1 LSFLGDFRGLS
12 DIERLNILL
21 ENKELK
27 AILDLIDMYDE
38 SVETEGSEE
47 IIIHQ
52 KFPITVL
59 TELNYIEITNKK
71 EQNQNKLSELYSSIF
86 LPPPQI
92 L

>member
-1 LSFLGDFRGLS
+1 M
-12 DIERLNILL
+12 ERLNVFL

-52 KFPITVL
+52 K
-59 TELNYIEITNKK
+59 YIVDNLKSPHFIEQINKK
-71 EQNQNKLSELYSSIF
+71 EQNENTLSELYSSIF
-86 LPPPQI
+86 LPPPQ